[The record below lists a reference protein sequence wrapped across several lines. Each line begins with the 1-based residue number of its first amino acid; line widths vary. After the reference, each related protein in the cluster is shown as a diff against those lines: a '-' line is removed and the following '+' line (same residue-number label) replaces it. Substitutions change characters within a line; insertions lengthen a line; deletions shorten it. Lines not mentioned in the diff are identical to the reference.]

1 MFTTVMLNRC
11 VQSGAK
17 STTMKVAISQVSQCF
32 FAKFSTVDKLHV
44 LAATLHTLLC
54 WLATWI

>member
-1 MFTTVMLNRC
+1 MLNRC

-44 LAATLHTLLC
+44 LAATLHALLC
-54 WLATWI
+54 WLAT